1 MLRPYVSGTGLDNS
15 EEEAE
20 WRLQIVLNL
29 TIDVWI
35 LKSIDGSL
43 SPRLCLGN
51 LGSAEVLGV
60 ARMSIMKIGSPVR
73 LLVMASVVS
82 FSCHMI
88 ACYFLVNIISCGIPF
103 FIIWF
108 PLGSRMLELF
118 S

>member
-1 MLRPYVSGTGLDNS
+1 MRKK
-15 EEEAE
+15 AE
-20 WRLQIVLNL
+20 WRPQIVRNF

-35 LKSIDGSL
+35 LRSIDGSL

-60 ARMSIMKIGSPVR
+60 ARMSIMEIGSPVR

-103 FIIWF
+103 FIIWV
-108 PLGSRMLELF
+108 PLGCRMLELF